1 MEVLMKQ
8 AGFFSGV
15 VILFSAAVFATSP
28 GTDLWLP
35 SVGHGPGQMGSQWRT
50 DVWIAYPTGSESA
63 TVDIYFVPRGETNTW
78 PPDSRQITLNPGE
91 TREFVDIIGDLFGK
105 ATAFGALRVQ
115 STAEILVTSRIY
127 SAGLTVIDPGNGQQK
142 TGTAGQFFPGLPS
155 QAGIGLNETTDIQ
168 GVAEDSSY
176 RTNVGWVEVSGN
188 TCSLQVTRVDGNGT
202 TVASQTYSVKP
213 YAVVQK
219 SNILNQLGGGGS
231 NQRLRFT
238 VVSGNCR
245 VLVFGSRLDNS
256 TNDPSTIEMRTSALE
271 NRSSGTFVGALLEN
285 DSPFGG
291 LRFSLGGDSV
301 SGFAGNGTVTCSDI
315 PYTLDFGP
323 SSQPAQVISGS
334 FTLSLTEDYYDGQ
347 VKVLTVQWVI
357 SGAVH
362 SNGTAEG
369 AVVGEV
375 LFSTGD
381 WQGCSGSTQSWKAGW
396 VAH

>member
-1 MEVLMKQ
+1 MKL
-8 AGFFSGV
+8 AGFISGV
-15 VILFSAAVFATSP
+15 ALFFSAAVFATSP

-63 TVDIYFVPRGETNTW
+63 TVDIYFLPRGETNTW

-105 ATAFGALRVQ
+105 ANAFGALRVQ

-127 SAGLTVIDPGNGQQK
+127 SAGLTVIDPGSGQQK
-142 TGTAGQFFPGLPS
+142 TGTAGQFFAGLPS
-155 QAGIGLNETTDIQ
+155 QAAIGLGETTDIQ
-168 GVAEDSSY
+168 GVAEDSGS
-176 RTNVGWVEVSGN
+176 RTNVGWVEVTGN
-188 TCSLQVTRVDGNGT
+188 ACALQVERVDGNGT
-202 TVASQTYSVKP
+202 TLASQTFTVQP

-219 SNILNQLGGGGS
+219 SSILNQLGGGGG

-285 DSPFGG
+285 DSPYGG
-291 LRFSLGGDSV
+291 LRFTLDAGAVND
-301 SGFAGNGTVTCSDI
+301 FAGNGTITCGNT

-323 SSQPAQVISGS
+323 SSQPAQVSNGN
-334 FTLSLTEDYYDGQ
+334 FNLALTEDYYDGQ
-347 VKVLTVQWVI
+347 TKVLTVQWVI
-357 SGAVH
+357 SGMLR
-362 SNGTAEG
+362 SNGTADG
-369 AVVGEV
+369 AVAGTVA
-375 LFSTGD
+375 FATGD
-381 WQGCSGSTQSWKAGW
+381 WQTCSGATHSWKASW
-396 VAH
+396 FSPQF